1 MMEMVMNFCAPLNVW
16 APDDPVS
23 RVLWDGGAGRQ
34 HWGLAQ
40 RQVLLVWLS
49 QGKEDE
55 REYPSF

>member
-34 HWGLAQ
+34 HWGPGTTAGPVGMALT
-40 RQVLLVWLS
+40 
-49 QGKEDE
+49 GKGG
-55 REYPSF
+55 